1 MMQGE
6 GRMDEIV
13 TGWKA
18 CSGTAADAAAARHS
32 DPAVGSHGMAGARAA
47 VTTGA
52 AQAAR
57 G

>member
-1 MMQGE
+1 MQGE
-6 GRMDEIV
+6 ERMDEIV

-32 DPAVGSHGMAGARAA
+32 DPAVGSHGLAGARAA

-52 AQAAR
+52 AQTAR